1 MTGPRHTRCGAPI
14 RRPWQIT
21 VPAWDESAVIGAML
35 ANLLARLDYPH
46 YRVFVGL
53 YPHDPAGLAAVALV
67 VRPTSP
73 APSPLAAG
81 RDGVEVRRVR
91 G

>member
-1 MTGPRHTRCGAPI
+1 
-14 RRPWQIT
+14 

-53 YPHDPAGLAAVALV
+53 YPHDPAGLAAVAAIAGPRLITTICS
-67 VRPTSP
+67 RPGPTTKP
-73 APSPLAAG
+73 IA
-81 RDGVEVRRVR
+81 
-91 G
+91 